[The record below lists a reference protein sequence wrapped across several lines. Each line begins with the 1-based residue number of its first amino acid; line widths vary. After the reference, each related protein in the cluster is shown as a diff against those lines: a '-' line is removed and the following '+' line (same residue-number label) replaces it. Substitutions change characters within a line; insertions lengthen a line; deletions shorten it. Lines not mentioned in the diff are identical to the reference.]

1 MKTPKMDK
9 GESAKEAAMEKKDSG
24 GKRGKKDRSS
34 KRGGSR

>member
-9 GESAKEAAMEKKDSG
+9 GESAKEAAAEKTAT
-24 GKRGKKDRSS
+24 KRGKKDRSS